1 MDRKEFIKAVDNL
14 SDRELRQLFNFIFVF
29 FEEEDKDDLLEDEIK
44 NIKNQR
50 KL

>member
-14 SDRELRQLFNFIFVF
+14 SDRELRQLFSFIYAY
-29 FEEEDKDDLLEDEIK
+29 FEEEGKDSLLEEEIN